1 MAMFDLPLAQL
12 QSYRPDMPEPD
23 DLDEFWS
30 RTLAETRGFDLAAQ
44 ATKIDTGLP
53 VLDTYDVSFAGFGG
67 TLVRAWLNVP
77 AGAHRPLPA
86 VVEYLGYSGNR
97 GFPFSSTLW
106 AQAGYAHFVMDT
118 RGQGWS
124 SGGIAPTAD
133 AHVDAGI
140 AHTPGFMTSG
150 ITNPEHYYYR
160 RVFSDAIRILE
171 VASRH
176 PLVDPDQI
184 IVTGGSQ
191 GGGISIA
198 AAGLAPLAGIT
209 LAGCAADVP
218 FLCCF
223 PRALEI
229 CDQDPYQEITDFL
242 AGWTDQVG
250 AAYRTLSYFD
260 GAILGRLATAPALFS
275 VGLMDPVCPPSTVYA
290 AFNYYGAGADVSKKI
305 NIYSHNQ
312 HEGGKDVQ
320 KKAQLEWVAS
330 LVG

>member
-1 MAMFDLPLAQL
+1 MFDLPLAQL

-86 VVEYLGYSGNR
+86 VVEYRGYSGNR

-106 AQAGYAHFVMDT
+106 AQ
-118 RGQGWS
+118 
-124 SGGIAPTAD
+124 
-133 AHVDAGI
+133 
-140 AHTPGFMTSG
+140 
-150 ITNPEHYYYR
+150 E
-160 RVFSDAIRILE
+160 
-171 VASRH
+171 
-176 PLVDPDQI
+176 
-184 IVTGGSQ
+184 

-198 AAGLAPLAGIT
+198 AAGLAPLVGIT

-229 CDQDPYQEITDFL
+229 CDQDPYQDITDVL

-312 HEGGKDVQ
+312 HEGGKDFQ

-330 LVG
+330 IVG

>member
-1 MAMFDLPLAQL
+1 MFDLPLAQL
-12 QSYRPDMPEPD
+12 QSYRPEMAVPD

-30 RTLAETRGFDLAAQ
+30 ETLAEARRFDLGARLS
-44 ATKIDTGLP
+44 KIDTELI

-67 TLVRAWLNVP
+67 TPVRAWLNAP
-77 AGAHRPLPA
+77 AGAAGPLPA
-86 VVEYLGYSGNR
+86 VVEYRGYSGNR

-118 RGQGWS
+118 RGQGWT

-133 AHVDAGI
+133 SHVDAGI

-160 RVFSDAIRILE
+160 RVYTDAIRMLE
-171 VASRH
+171 VAGQQS
-176 PLVDPDQI
+176 LVDPDRI

-191 GGGISIA
+191 GGGMSIA
-198 AAGLAPLAGIT
+198 TAGLAPLAGIE
-209 LAGCAADVP
+209 LAGCAPDVP

-260 GAILGRLATAPALFS
+260 GAILGRRATAPALFS

-290 AFNYYGAGADVSKKI
+290 AFNHYGGGVEVAKKI
-305 NIYSHNQ
+305 NVYSHNQ
-312 HEGGKDVQ
+312 HEGGKDFQ
-320 KKAQLEWVAS
+320 KKAQLDWFTS
-330 LVG
+330 LAGRG